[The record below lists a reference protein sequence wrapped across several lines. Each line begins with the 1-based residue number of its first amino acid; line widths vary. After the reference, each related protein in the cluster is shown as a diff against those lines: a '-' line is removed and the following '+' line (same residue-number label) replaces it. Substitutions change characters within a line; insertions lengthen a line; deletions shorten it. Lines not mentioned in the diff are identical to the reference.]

1 MRSTTNPN
9 LTVAHGAFSGPR
21 AETDILLSR
30 FVGIQTGRTMKLAHG
45 LLDSITDKGS
55 ERTYNFVP
63 MSRLI
68 SSLRLQWPAQQQ
80 SARHRFE
87 SVLSVTSSSSRLKM
101 YEPAHI
107 KKPIPGVDWNS
118 GQTNQVEPRT
128 VVQPDSLRSLDECLL
143 PNQNTKII
151 GLILTG
157 EVKVDLFPL
166 LLAKGKLSLQP
177 DDGIGTLLQ
186 IFSSDVGPNHSPVVV
201 SVRLFIG
208 IIDVRELS
216 LLIFQW

>member
-1 MRSTTNPN
+1 
-9 LTVAHGAFSGPR
+9 
-21 AETDILLSR
+21 
-30 FVGIQTGRTMKLAHG
+30 
-45 LLDSITDKGS
+45 
-55 ERTYNFVP
+55 
-63 MSRLI
+63 
-68 SSLRLQWPAQQQ
+68 
-80 SARHRFE
+80 
-87 SVLSVTSSSSRLKM
+87 
-101 YEPAHI
+101 
-107 KKPIPGVDWNS
+107 
-118 GQTNQVEPRT
+118 
-128 VVQPDSLRSLDECLL
+128 LDECLL
-143 PNQNTKII
+143 LNQNTKIV

-201 SVRLFIG
+201 SVRLFIA